1 MLYGYRMGLKDML
14 FGGPEARLKKHV
26 ARARNKQAQSADRFA
41 SLEALRDAGMSE
53 SPSATEAADEAIAG
67 LFGRF
72 TIRYDKSIDDEQEKD
87 FVFEALCQM
96 GKTGKKVMPQLQR
109 HLQNAESIAWGL
121 KVLNEVASP
130 EEQWP
135 VLADLCERNDN
146 TYTRDPGKKMQL
158 LHFLGEHDDPRCAE
172 ALVPY
177 LEDIDE
183 GVRFVAVEGLLKH
196 KRVEPAREP
205 LLKLLTNEKEE
216 SRRIKMR
223 IVEGFADQGWD
234 VKGYSG
240 TVEKLVANLLPG
252 ARLDNHGKIK
262 RKTA

>member
-41 SLEALRDAGMSE
+41 SLEALRDAGLS
-53 SPSATEAADEAIAG
+53 SNPSAAEAIEG

-87 FVFEALCQM
+87 FVFESLCKM
-96 GKTGKKVMPQLQR
+96 GKKVMPQLQK

-121 KVLNEVASP
+121 KVLNEVATA

-146 TYTRDPGKKMQL
+146 TYTRDPSKKMQL
-158 LHFLGEHDDPRCAE
+158 LHFLGEHDDPRSAD

-183 GVRFVAVEGLLKH
+183 GVRFVAVEGLIKH
-196 KRVEPAREP
+196 KRVETAREP

-234 VKGYSG
+234 VKGFSG
-240 TVEKLVANLLPG
+240 TVEKLVADLLPG